1 MRCYINDTL
10 SNMFM
15 DEGEY
20 IYYIKSISIFFIMY
34 MLYIKFDKSYILLA
48 LLFTIP
54 LFLAYEM
61 SDFALPYFP

>member
-1 MRCYINDTL
+1 MRCYINHSL
-10 SNMFM
+10 SNLFM
-15 DEGEY
+15 EEY

-61 SDFALPYFP
+61 SDLPLTTSWP